1 MDTAYCIEQLK
12 ALCAIDSPS
21 GFTDR
26 VGDYLMEELAR
37 LGYSP
42 EKTRKGGVR
51 VCLGGE
57 GDGLFLMAHVDTL
70 GAVVQTIKAN
80 GRLVLSPVGGL
91 QPENCETENCRV
103 YTRRG
108 RLTPAACSSATPRST
123 STGSTAPPGGN
134 STGWKWS
141 STSR

>member
-51 VCLGGE
+51 VCLGE
-57 GDGLFLMAHVDTL
+57 
-70 GAVVQTIKAN
+70 
-80 GRLVLSPVGGL
+80 VGGNIAQGVAGAQGDAL
-91 QPENCETENCRV
+91 AAGHAHALEAAGGREDALPEAAVAHLLVVDDERDPLRRLRRV
-103 YTRRG
+103 ARDVRDDGGLATR
-108 RLTPAACSSATPRST
+108 
-123 STGSTAPPGGN
+123 
-134 STGWKWS
+134 
-141 STSR
+141 